1 MSSWSAPVGH
11 EGEHVA
17 VRKEDERLK
26 RDGNGGK
33 PPKDGNGGKPPG
45 SYSAKD
51 IQVLEGLEAVRRRPG
66 MYIGTTD
73 IRGLHHLVREVLDNS
88 IDEAMNGTC
97 DRIDVWIHKSNDI
110 TVADN
115 GRGIPVDKQQQTGKS
130 ALEVVHTILH
140 AGGKFGGAGYK
151 VSGGLHGVGVSVVN
165 ALSTELVV
173 EVHRDGKVYTQTYAR
188 GKPAGPVKTI
198 TKPQLPPPPAI
209 EWKERARLTGTVTRF
224 TPDPEVFPIIEW
236 DVTVIEQWLRET
248 AYLNKGLYLR
258 LHDERSDAE
267 ANYYFDGGIMSFVRH
282 LNRSHHVVHAKPVY
296 VEKTYENDTVVEVA
310 LQYNDSFIEKV
321 YTFANNINTID
332 GGAHLTG
339 FRNALTRTLNAYA
352 RKNGQLKESDQNL
365 TSEDVREGLT
375 AVISVKIKEPQ
386 FEGQTKTRL
395 GNAEVAGQVA
405 AAVNDALGQHLEENP
420 TDAKRIVEK
429 CLTALHAREAARKAR
444 DVFRKGALDGFSLPG
459 KLADC
464 QERDPEK
471 SELIIVEGVSAGGNA
486 KSGRDRRFQAI
497 LPLKGKILNV
507 EKARA
512 DKMLG
517 NEEIRVLITALGT
530 GVGDYFDAK
539 KLRYGKTIL
548 LADADVD
555 GAHIRTLLL
564 TLLYRHFRPL
574 VDEGRVYIGQPPLY
588 RLQLG
593 KEVRWAYS
601 DNQRDKAIKEL
612 KALAKAK
619 RDKRAED
626 KRAGKA
632 EADEEK
638 PTKGRRRAAHPAT
651 DATGA
656 TDGEEAPTS
665 SDEGGVE
672 DGSGGREPAIS
683 RYKGLAE
690 MNAEQLWDT
699 TLNPLTRTLK
709 RVTLED
715 AEQADF
721 AFDELM
727 GTEVEG
733 RKKWIMANAAK
744 AELDI

>member
-1 MSSWSAPVGH
+1 MSSWSAPGARK
-11 EGEHVA
+11 GEHVA
-17 VRKEDERLK
+17 VKKGDDVKTRAGEKPVS
-26 RDGNGGK
+26 GNGSK
-33 PPKDGNGGKPPG
+33 PPA

-73 IRGLHHLVREVLDNS
+73 IRGLHHLVREILDNS

-97 DRIDVWIHKSNDI
+97 DRIDVWIHKNNDI

-115 GRGIPVDKQQQTGKS
+115 GRGIPVGPHPTQRDSRGKPMD
-130 ALEVVHTILH
+130 ALEVVMTILH

-165 ALSTELVV
+165 ALSSSTLV
-173 EVHRDGKVYTQTYAR
+173 EVHRDGKVHTQSFER
-188 GKPAGPVKTI
+188 GKPTGPVRAT
-198 TKPQLPPPPAI
+198 TKSQLPAPQPLPWTEPQRI
-209 EWKERARLTGTVTRF
+209 TGTVTRF
-224 TPDPEVFPIIEW
+224 TADPQVFPVIEW
-236 DVTVIEQWLRET
+236 DTQVIEQWLRET
-248 AYLNKGLYLR
+248 AYLNKRLFLS
-258 LHDERSDAE
+258 LHDERSEIE

-282 LNRSHHVVHAKPVY
+282 LNRSHQVVHAKPVY
-296 VEKTYENDTVVEVA
+296 VERTYENDTVVEVA
-310 LQYNDSFIEKV
+310 LQYNDSFVEKI

-429 CLTALHAREAARKAR
+429 CLTAFRAREAARKAR

-530 GVGDYFDAK
+530 GIGDYFDAK

-574 VDEGRVYIGQPPLY
+574 IDEGRVFIGQPPLY

-619 RDKRAED
+619 RDKRAEKD
-626 KRAGKA
+626 EA
-632 EADEEK
+632 EEER
-638 PTKGRRRAAHPAT
+638 PAKGRRRAARPATNGEGAT
-651 DATGA
+651 DAEGA
-656 TDGEEAPTS
+656 QTNT
-665 SDEGGVE
+665 DEGTD
-672 DGSGGREPAIS
+672 DGKGGREPAIS

-733 RKKWIMANAAK
+733 RKKWIMANASK

>member
-1 MSSWSAPVGH
+1 M
-11 EGEHVA
+11 A
-17 VRKEDERLK
+17 VRNLPPDDEK
-26 RDGNGGK
+26 RR
-33 PPKDGNGGKPPG
+33 

-97 DRIDVWIHKSNDI
+97 DRIDVWIHPSNEI

-115 GRGIPVDKQQQTGKS
+115 GRGIPVGPHPTQKKNNKPMD
-130 ALEVVHTILH
+130 ALEVVMTILH

-165 ALSTELVV
+165 ALASSTIV
-173 EVHRDGKVYTQTYAR
+173 EVHRDGKVWTQSYER
-188 GKPAGPVKTI
+188 GVPTGAVRLVA
-198 TKPQLPPPPAI
+198 KPQLPPPPAV
-209 EWKERARLTGTVTRF
+209 EWKERPRLTGTVTRF
-224 TPDPEVFPIIEW
+224 AADAQMFPVIEW
-236 DVTVIEQWLRET
+236 DTTVIEQWLRET
-248 AYLNKGLYLR
+248 AYLNKGLWLA
-258 LHDERSDAE
+258 LHDERSGAE
-267 ANYYFDGGIMSFVRH
+267 ANYYFDGGVVSFVRH
-282 LNRSHHVVHAKPVY
+282 LNRSHQALHSKAVY
-296 VEKTYENDTVVEVA
+296 VEKSFENDTVIEVA
-310 LQYNDSFIEKV
+310 LQYNDSFVEKV

-339 FRNALTRTLNAYA
+339 FRTALTRTINAYA
-352 RKNGQLKESDQNL
+352 RKNGQLKESDPNL
-365 TSEDVREGLT
+365 TSDDVREGLT

-405 AAVNDALGQHLEENP
+405 TAVNDALGQHLEENP

-429 CLTALHAREAARKAR
+429 CLTAFRAREAARKAR

-497 LPLKGKILNV
+497 LPLRGKILNV

-517 NEEIRVLITALGT
+517 NEEIKALITALGT
-530 GVGDYFDAK
+530 GIGDYFDLK

-574 VDEGRVYIGQPPLY
+574 VEEGRIYIGQPPLY

-593 KEVRWAYS
+593 KEIRWAYS
-601 DNQRDKAIKEL
+601 DKQRDASIKEL
-612 KALAKAK
+612 KTLAKQK
-619 RDKRAED
+619 RERRAE
-626 KRAGKA
+626 KTEGEA
-632 EADEEK
+632 EAK
-638 PTKGRRRAAHPAT
+638 PARGRRHAAAT
-651 DATGA
+651 VETNGDA
-656 TDGEEAPTS
+656 PVP
-665 SDEGGVE
+665 SDEGVE
-672 DGSGGREPAIS
+672 GKDGREPAIS

-715 AEQADF
+715 AEQADM

>member
-1 MSSWSAPVGH
+1 MKSG
-11 EGEHVA
+11 GG
-17 VRKEDERLK
+17 
-26 RDGNGGK
+26 DG
-33 PPKDGNGGKPPG
+33 
-45 SYSAKD
+45 YSAKD

-97 DRIDVWIHKSNDI
+97 DRIDVWIHKNKDI

-173 EVHRDGKVYTQTYAR
+173 EVHRDAKVYTQTYAR
-188 GKPAGPVKTI
+188 GKPTGAVKTI
-198 TKPQLPPPPAI
+198 TKAQLPPPPSI
-209 EWKERARLTGTVTRF
+209 EWKERARATGTVTRF
-224 TPDPEVFPIIEW
+224 TPDPQMFPVIEW
-236 DVTVIEQWLRET
+236 DAAVIEQWLRET
-248 AYLNKGLYLR
+248 AYLNKGLFLA
-258 LHDERSDAE
+258 LHDERTDAE

-282 LNRSHHVVHAKPVY
+282 LNRSHAVLHAKPVY
-296 VEKTYENDTVVEVA
+296 IEKTYENDTVVEVA
-310 LQYNDSFIEKV
+310 LQYNDSFVEKV

-352 RKNGQLKESDQNL
+352 RKSGQLKDADPNL

-405 AAVNDALGQHLEENP
+405 AAVNDALGQYLEENP
-420 TDAKRIVEK
+420 GDAKRVVEK
-429 CLTALHAREAARKAR
+429 CLTAFRAREAARKAR
-444 DVFRKGALDGFSLPG
+444 DLVLRKGALDGFSLPG

-471 SELIIVEGVSAGGNA
+471 SELIIVEGVSGGGNA

-517 NEEIRVLITALGT
+517 NEEIKALIVALGT
-530 GVGDYFDAK
+530 GIGDYFDAK

-574 VDEGRVYIGQPPLY
+574 VEEGRVYIGQPPLY

-612 KALAKAK
+612 KTLAKAK
-619 RDKRAED
+619 RDKRAE
-626 KRAGKA
+626 KA
-632 EADEEK
+632 EAADDEK
-638 PTKGRRRAAHPAT
+638 PAKGRRRAAQPASEAA
-651 DATGA
+651 DGA
-656 TDGEEAPTS
+656 DGEGAPTS
-665 SDEGGVE
+665 TDEGTD
-672 DGSGGREPAIS
+672 DGKGGREPAIS

-690 MNAEQLWDT
+690 MSAEQLWDT

-744 AELDI
+744 AELDF

>member
-1 MSSWSAPVGH
+1 MSSWSAPVAH
-11 EGEHVA
+11 KGEHVPVKKDDDGVKTKNGDKTVA
-17 VRKEDERLK
+17 
-26 RDGNGGK
+26 GNGNK
-33 PPKDGNGGKPPG
+33 PPA

-97 DRIDVWIHKSNDI
+97 DRIDLWIHKSNDI

-173 EVHRDGKVYTQTYAR
+173 EVHRDGKVWTQTYAR
-188 GKPAGPVKTI
+188 GKPTGPVKAVA
-198 TKPQLPPPPAI
+198 KPQLPAPPSI
-209 EWKERARLTGTVTRF
+209 EWKEPRLTGTVTRF
-224 TPDPEVFPIIEW
+224 TPDPEMFPIIEW
-236 DVTVIEQWLRET
+236 DTAVIEQWLRET
-248 AYLNKGLYLR
+248 AYLNKGLFLA
-258 LHDERSDAE
+258 LHDERNDTE
-267 ANYYFDGGIMSFVRH
+267 ASYYFDGGIMSFVRH
-282 LNRSHHVVHAKPVY
+282 LNRSHEALHAKPVY

-310 LQYNDSFIEKV
+310 LQYNDSFAERV

-352 RKNGQLKESDQNL
+352 RKNGQLKEADPNL

-405 AAVNDALGQHLEENP
+405 AAVNDALGQYLEENP
-420 TDAKRIVEK
+420 SDARRIVDK
-429 CLTALHAREAARKAR
+429 CLTAFRAREAARKAR
-444 DVFRKGALDGFSLPG
+444 DLVQRKGAFDGALLPG

-464 QERDPEK
+464 SERDPEK
-471 SELIIVEGVSAGGNA
+471 CELFIVEGPSAGGSA
-486 KSGRDRRFQAI
+486 KGGRDRRTQAI
-497 LPLKGKILNV
+497 LPLRGKILNV

-517 NEEIRVLITALGT
+517 NEEIKALITALGT
-530 GVGDYFDAK
+530 GIGEYFDMK
-539 KLRYGKTIL
+539 KLRYGRTIL
-548 LADADVD
+548 LCDADVD
-555 GAHIRTLLL
+555 GSHITTLLL

-574 VDEGRVYIGQPPLY
+574 IEERRVYLGQPPLY

-593 KEVRWAYS
+593 KEIRWAYS
-601 DNQRDKAIKEL
+601 DNERDKAIKEL
-612 KALAKAK
+612 KAQARTK
-619 RDKRAED
+619 RDDRKKAAADKADAEGGDKATARA
-626 KRAGKA
+626 
-632 EADEEK
+632 
-638 PTKGRRRAAHPAT
+638 RRRAAEET
-651 DATGA
+651 VDA
-656 TDGEEAPTS
+656 EADAPVN
-665 SDEGGVE
+665 SDEGSD
-672 DGSGGREPAIS
+672 DGKGGREPAIA
-683 RYKGLAE
+683 RYKGLGE

-699 TLNPLTRTLK
+699 TLNPATRTLK
-709 RVTLED
+709 QITLED
-715 AEQADF
+715 AEQADLV
-721 AFDELM
+721 FDELM
-727 GTEVEG
+727 GSEVEG
-733 RKKWIMANAAK
+733 RKKWIMANAKK
-744 AELDI
+744 AALDI

>member
-1 MSSWSAPVGH
+1 MSSWSAPAACK
-11 EGEHVA
+11 GEHVA
-17 VRKEDERLK
+17 VRRDDENLK
-26 RDGNGGK
+26 TRGRDKAVGNGNK
-33 PPKDGNGGKPPG
+33 PPA

-73 IRGLHHLVREVLDNS
+73 IRGLHQLVREVLDNS

-97 DRIDVWIHKSNDI
+97 DRINVWIHPNNDI

-165 ALSTELVV
+165 ALSTEFVV
-173 EVHRDGKVYTQTYAR
+173 EVHRDGKVWTQTYQR
-188 GKPAGPVKTI
+188 GKPSGPVKTV
-198 TKPQLPPPPAI
+198 TKAQLPSPPKI
-209 EWKERARLTGTVTRF
+209 EWRERPRATGTVTRF
-224 TPDPEVFPIIEW
+224 TPDRQMFPVIEW
-236 DVTVIEQWLRET
+236 DAAIVEQWLRET
-248 AYLNKGLYLR
+248 AYLNKGLFLTLR
-258 LHDERSDAE
+258 DERKDTES
-267 ANYYFDGGIMSFVRH
+267 NYYFDGGIMSFVRH
-282 LNRSHHVVHAKPVY
+282 LNRAHQALHAKPVY
-296 VEKTYENDTVVEVA
+296 AEKTYENDTVVEVA
-310 LQYNDSFIEKV
+310 LQYNDSFAEKV

-339 FRNALTRTLNAYA
+339 FRNALTRTINAYA

-365 TSEDVREGLT
+365 TSDDVREGLT

-405 AAVNDALGQHLEENP
+405 TAVNDALGQHLEENP

-429 CLTALHAREAARKAR
+429 CLTAFRAREAARKAR

-497 LPLKGKILNV
+497 LPLRGKILNV

-517 NEEIRVLITALGT
+517 NEEIKALIVALGT
-530 GVGDYFDAK
+530 GIGDYFDAK

-564 TLLYRHFRPL
+564 TLLYRHFRQL

-612 KALAKAK
+612 KALAKSK
-619 RDKRAED
+619 RDKRTE
-626 KRAGKA
+626 KA
-632 EADEEK
+632 EAVEEK
-638 PTKGRRRAAHPAT
+638 PAKGRRRAAQP
-651 DATGA
+651 A
-656 TDGEEAPTS
+656 TDGESTAEGEAPSTS
-665 SDEGGVE
+665 TDEGVD
-672 DGSGGREPAIS
+672 DGKGGREPAIS

-733 RKKWIMANAAK
+733 RKKWIMANASK

>member
-11 EGEHVA
+11 KGEHVPVKKDDDGVKTKNGDKTVA
-17 VRKEDERLK
+17 
-26 RDGNGGK
+26 GNGNK
-33 PPKDGNGGKPPG
+33 PPT

-73 IRGLHHLVREVLDNS
+73 IRGLHHLIREVLDNS

-97 DRIDVWIHKSNDI
+97 DRIDMWIHKNNDV

-165 ALSTELVV
+165 ALSTQLIV
-173 EVHRDGKVYTQTYAR
+173 EVHRDAKVYTQTYER
-188 GKPAGPVKTI
+188 GKPTSAVKTVA
-198 TKPQLPPPPAI
+198 KQQLPPPPSI
-209 EWKERARLTGTVTRF
+209 EWKERPRLTGTVTRF
-224 TPDPEVFPIIEW
+224 TPDPQMFPVIEW
-236 DVTVIEQWLRET
+236 DAAVVEQWLRET
-248 AYLNKGLYLR
+248 AYLNKGLFLT
-258 LHDERSDAE
+258 LHDERNTTE

-282 LNRSHHVVHAKPVY
+282 LNRTHEALHDKPVY

-310 LQYNDSFIEKV
+310 LQYNDTFAERV

-352 RKNGQLKESDQNL
+352 RKNGQLKDADPNL

-405 AAVNDALGQHLEENP
+405 AAVNDALGQYLEENP
-420 TDAKRIVEK
+420 PDARRIVDK
-429 CLTALHAREAARKAR
+429 CLTAFRAREAARKAR
-444 DVFRKGALDGFSLPG
+444 DLVQRKGALDGALLPG

-464 QERDPEK
+464 SERDPEK
-471 SELIIVEGVSAGGNA
+471 CELFIVEGPSAGGSA
-486 KSGRDRRFQAI
+486 KGGRDRRTQAI
-497 LPLKGKILNV
+497 LPLRGKILNV

-517 NEEIRVLITALGT
+517 NEEIKALITALGT
-530 GVGDYFDAK
+530 GIGEYFDIK
-539 KLRYGKTIL
+539 KLRYGRTIL
-548 LADADVD
+548 LCDADVD
-555 GAHIRTLLL
+555 GSHITTLLL
-564 TLLYRHFRPL
+564 TLLYRHFKPL
-574 VDEGRVYIGQPPLY
+574 IEERRVYLGQPPLY

-593 KEVRWAYS
+593 KEIRWAYS
-601 DNQRDKAIKEL
+601 DNERDKSIKEL
-612 KALAKAK
+612 KAQARTK
-619 RDKRAED
+619 RDDRKKAAADKADAEGGDKATARARRKAAEATVD
-626 KRAGKA
+626 A
-632 EADEEK
+632 EAD
-638 PTKGRRRAAHPAT
+638 
-651 DATGA
+651 
-656 TDGEEAPTS
+656 APVN
-665 SDEGGVE
+665 SDEGSD
-672 DGSGGREPAIS
+672 DGKGGREPAIA
-683 RYKGLAE
+683 RYKGLGE

-699 TLNPLTRTLK
+699 TLNPATRTLK
-709 RVTLED
+709 QITLED
-715 AEQADF
+715 AEQADLV
-721 AFDELM
+721 FDELM
-727 GTEVEG
+727 GSEVEG
-733 RKKWIMANAAK
+733 RKKWIMANAKK
-744 AELDI
+744 AALDI